1 MMFRK
6 TAAAAALIALPFM
19 GLAACDDAT
28 GPGDDATLS
37 VQLTDAPSASVDSA
51 WVKIDQITLQGT
63 NGGVDL
69 LDESTGF
76 IELTQLADSATTLVQ
91 NEAVPQGTYG
101 QLRFHVTSAAV
112 QTDGGAIYSLNAAA
126 DSLGKT
132 ASGELQCPSCTQTG
146 IKVNMPDGGL
156 ELQTEAKILML
167 DFDVSESFGQQAGM
181 SGMWVMH
188 PTITSSTVQASG
200 TVSGTVAA
208 ADTVTFPSCNGETRT
223 VEDFVPQALA
233 AGTDSVVKTGTVGS
247 DGSYAIQFLSP
258 ADYDMSY
265 ADTVVLDPD
274 SVFFAASPS
283 TESVTVESGMESTV
297 DYTIEGVTCLDGS

>member
-1 MMFRK
+1 MFRK

-28 GPGDDATLS
+28 GPGSDATLS

-51 WVKIDQITLQGT
+51 WVDVDQITLQGSD
-63 NGGVDL
+63 GEVEL
-69 LDESTGF
+69 LDESTGY

-91 NEAVPQGTYG
+91 SEAVPQGTYG
-101 QLRFHVTSAAV
+101 QLRFRVTSAAV
-112 QTDGGAIYSLNAAA
+112 KTDGGAVYSLNGAA
-126 DSLGKT
+126 DSLGLGGT
-132 ASGELQCPSCTQTG
+132 PGELTCPSCTQTG

-188 PTITSSTVQASG
+188 PTITSSTVRASG
-200 TVSGTVAA
+200 TVVGTVTA
-208 ADTVTFPSCNGETRT
+208 ADTVSFPSCNGTTRT

-247 DGSYAIQFLSP
+247 DGSYSIRFLSP
-258 ADYDMSY
+258 GDYDMTY
-265 ADTVVLDPD
+265 ADTVILDPD
-274 SVFFAASPS
+274 SVFFTASPS
-283 TESVTVESGMESTV
+283 TGTATIESGMESTV
-297 DYTIEGVTCLDGS
+297 DYTIEGVTCSTG

>member
-1 MMFRK
+1 MFRK
-6 TAAAAALIALPFM
+6 SALFAAFIALPFL
-19 GLAACDDAT
+19 GLTACDDAT
-28 GPGDDATLS
+28 SPGDSASLS

-51 WVKIDQITLQGT
+51 WVNIDQITLQGS

-101 QLRFHVTSAAV
+101 QLRFHVTAAAV
-112 QTDGGAIYSLNAAA
+112 QTDGGEIYSLNGAA
-126 DSLGKT
+126 DALGK
-132 ASGELQCPSCTQTG
+132 ASTGELTCPSCTQTG

-167 DFDVSESFGQQAGM
+167 DFDVSESFGQEAGA
-181 SGMWVMH
+181 SEMWVMH
-188 PTITSSTVQASG
+188 PTITSSEVEASG
-200 TVSGTVAA
+200 TIVGAVST
-208 ADTVTFPSCNGETRT
+208 ADGVSFPSCNGETRT
-223 VEDFVPQALA
+223 VEDFVPRALA

-265 ADTVVLDPD
+265 ADTVILDPD
-274 SVFFAASPS
+274 SLFFDGSASPA
-283 TESVTVESGMESTV
+283 TATVESGMETTV
-297 DYTIEGVTCLDGS
+297 DYTISEVTCSN

>member
-1 MMFRK
+1 MIRK
-6 TAAAAALIALPFM
+6 TAVAAALIALPFL

-28 GPGDDATLS
+28 GPGSDATLS

-51 WVKIDQITLQGT
+51 WVNIDQITLQGS

-101 QLRFHVTSAAV
+101 QLRFHVTAAAV
-112 QTDGGAIYSLNAAA
+112 KTDGGEIYSLNGAA
-126 DSLGKT
+126 DALGKT
-132 ASGELQCPSCTQTG
+132 STGDLTCPSCTQTG

-156 ELQTEAKILML
+156 ELETEAKILML

-200 TVSGTVAA
+200 TIVGNVTA
-208 ADTVTFPSCNGETRT
+208 ADGVSFPSCNGETRT
-223 VEDFVPQALA
+223 VEDFGPRALA

-247 DGSYAIQFLSP
+247 DGSYAIEFLSP
-258 ADYDMSY
+258 DDYDMSY
-265 ADTVVLDPD
+265 ADTVILDPD
-274 SVFFAASPS
+274 SVFFTASPS
-283 TESVTVESGMESTV
+283 TETATVESGMESTV
-297 DYTIEGVTCLDGS
+297 NYTIEGVTCSSS